1 MTIVSAND
9 TPEQIADAMRA
20 HGFEPN
26 EPSTQPQ
33 VNPADVPLSEVPA
46 DEQEIPASADDTT
59 GTGPDPAQPSTEQAP
74 ADKKRKS
81 IQKRIDELTAERY
94 TERGKRE
101 AAEAEVTRLRA
112 QLAGQPVE
120 AAAAEDVADTVTS
133 LVQPKHP
140 GKAPRFNDFDSIEDY
155 TAAADAHDAALEKYQ
170 GDMSTPSNRRVSKSI
185 PVLQP
190 ESRNVTKPKFR
201 PNGTRNFRLP
211 RPTSPTS
218 NRPCR
223 PPKETSRRP

>member
-59 GTGPDPAQPSTEQAP
+59 GTDPDPAQPSTEQAP
-74 ADKKRKS
+74 ADKKRTS

-120 AAAAEDVADTVTS
+120 AAAAEDVADPPARV
-133 LVQPKHP
+133 
-140 GKAPRFNDFDSIEDY
+140 
-155 TAAADAHDAALEKYQ
+155 DASATLLLGSGGLAHT
-170 GDMSTPSNRRVSKSI
+170 GRGIVRREL
-185 PVLQP
+185 PL
-190 ESRNVTKPKFR
+190 
-201 PNGTRNFRLP
+201 GNFTWKGAR
-211 RPTSPTS
+211 
-218 NRPCR
+218 
-223 PPKETSRRP
+223 